1 MRWFDPNVTQNEVN
15 AGIGTPRCWKKG
27 GWRPVWLKRKHCGM
41 PANQS
46 QEWLNHVGLEVSR
59 AQAGYWVEFLGVEG
73 FKELGFGVD
82 FIGELGQKLAQ
93 AVG

>member
-1 MRWFDPNVTQNEVN
+1 
-15 AGIGTPRCWKKG
+15 
-27 GWRPVWLKRKHCGM
+27 M

-46 QEWLNHVGLEVSR
+46 QGWLTHVGLEVSC
-59 AQAGYWVEFLGVEG
+59 AQAGYRVEFLGVEG

-82 FIGELGQKLAQ
+82 LIGELGQKLPQ

>member
-1 MRWFDPNVTQNEVN
+1 
-15 AGIGTPRCWKKG
+15 
-27 GWRPVWLKRKHCGM
+27 M
-41 PANQS
+41 PADQS
-46 QEWLNHVGLEVSR
+46 QECLNHVGLEVSR

-82 FIGELGQKLAQ
+82 LIGELGQKLAQ